1 MFVSNLYANAA
12 SAPAGAGGIIAQLM
26 PLILIVVVFYFLLI
40 RPQKKRQQQH
50 KTMISALKVGDEV
63 ITNAGIVG
71 KISAVL
77 EDDIKLTVAE
87 GVEITMRKNAVATL
101 AEIENKAKSKK

>member
-12 SAPAGAGGIIAQLM
+12 AAPAGAGGILAQLA

-50 KTMISALKVGDEV
+50 QTMISALKVGDEV
-63 ITNAGIVG
+63 ITNAGIIG
-71 KISAVL
+71 KISVVL

-87 GVEITMRKNAVATL
+87 GVELTMRKNAIATL
-101 AEIENKAKSKK
+101 VDIEDKAKAKK